1 MRDFR
6 DLVVWE
12 RSHRLTLVL
21 YRATDRFPKTEM
33 FGLTSQIRRAAA
45 SVPTNLAEGCGRW
58 GDGDMGR
65 FVQIAMGSASE
76 VDYLIL
82 LARDLEYLPANQ
94 YEAVSA
100 ELDEIRRML
109 TALYKRIRRVA
120 EKQAG
125 PSFANS

>member
-6 DLVVWE
+6 DLIVWV
-12 RSHRLTLVL
+12 RSHQLALSL
-21 YRATDRFPKTEM
+21 YRATENFPKSEQ

-82 LARDLEYLPANQ
+82 LARDLGYLPTGQ
-94 YEAVSA
+94 YDAASSGLA
-100 ELDEIRRML
+100 EIRKML
-109 TALYKRIRRVA
+109 TALYKRIRRIP
-120 EKQAG
+120 EKAG
-125 PSFANS
+125 NSVVC

>member
-12 RSHRLTLVL
+12 RSHRMTLAL
-21 YRATDRFPKTEM
+21 YRATDHFPKSEL

-76 VDYLIL
+76 LDYLIL
-82 LARDLEYLPANQ
+82 LARDLGYLPVGQ
-94 YEAVSA
+94 YDAASA

-109 TALYKRIRRVA
+109 TALYKRIRRVPERHA
-120 EKQAG
+120 A
-125 PSFANS
+125 PSSANS